1 MHAAEQSQSR
11 TKTEKPRQTPL
22 VRTAFPWE
30 TASRLYPRLPES
42 IGMHCDVSS
51 ASWSQIEA
59 DWLVVGIPKNPRI
72 SGNLAAFDRSLGGTL
87 ERLIAREDFSG
98 KPGELLLLPDTT
110 QIGARRVLLVGLG
123 APEKLTRA
131 SLTKAIQSA
140 ARRISEKRTSHV
152 AVACPDVAIETM
164 GRTLSLEALV
174 TALSI
179 GCVGQGLYQNEPR
192 RFSFQQVTL
201 LVPTE
206 TEISLAVEAVR
217 RGRIVGEAVN
227 LARELVN
234 RPASDVFPESV
245 ADTALRVARETGLK
259 CEILADR
266 QLEAERMG
274 SLLAVAR
281 GSDRPPRV
289 VVLQHLGSPNP
300 NAPTLALVGKGV
312 TFDSGGLS
320 LKPNE
325 GMKDMKCDMAGAAT
339 VLGAM
344 AAIARLQLPVNVVG
358 YMGLVEN
365 MISGRSYKLGDVLTA
380 RNGVTIEVLN
390 TDAEGRLVLADVLA
404 YAVDRGATHIVDLA
418 TLTGACVVALGEDI
432 TGVFANNQPWC
443 DRVLTAARDMG
454 EEAWQLPLFEPYG
467 DLLKSEVADCKNVGS
482 RWGGAITAA
491 KFLEKF
497 VGGLPWVHMDI
508 AGPSFSTS
516 NGSREGGATGCM
528 LRTLIELARHFETDK
543 STI

>member
-1 MHAAEQSQSR
+1 
-11 TKTEKPRQTPL
+11 
-22 VRTAFPWE
+22 
-30 TASRLYPRLPES
+30 
-42 IGMHCDVSS
+42 MHCNVSS
-51 ASWSQIEA
+51 SSWNQIEA
-59 DWLVVGIPKNPRI
+59 DWLVVGVPQAAKL
-72 SGNLAAFDRSLGGTL
+72 SGHLAAFDRHLGGTI
-87 ERLIAREDFSG
+87 ERLIAREDVTG
-98 KPGELLLLPDTT
+98 KIGEIVILPDTSN
-110 QIGARRVLLVGLG
+110 IGPNRVMLVGLG
-123 APEKLTRA
+123 DPEQLTRA
-131 SLTKAIQSA
+131 TLGKAIQSA
-140 ARRISEKRTSHV
+140 ARKISAKRTSHV
-152 AVACPDVAIETM
+152 AVTCPDVAIEKM
-164 GRTLSLEALV
+164 GRTLSLETLV

-179 GCVGQGLYQNEPR
+179 GCVGQGLYQTEPR
-192 RFSFQQVTL
+192 RFSFPQVTL
-201 LVPTE
+201 LIPTE
-206 TEISLAVEAVR
+206 TEISIAVEAVR

-227 LARELVN
+227 LARELIN
-234 RPASDVFPESV
+234 RPASDIFPESV
-245 ADTALRVARETGLK
+245 ADTALQVARETGLK

-266 QLEAERMG
+266 QLESERMG

-289 VVLQHLGSPNP
+289 VVLEHQGSSDPQ
-300 NAPTLALVGKGV
+300 APTLALVGKGV

-320 LKPNE
+320 LKPND

-404 YAVDRGATHIVDLA
+404 YAVDRGATHLVDLA

-432 TGVFANNQPWC
+432 TGVFSNNQPWC
-443 DRVLTAARDMG
+443 DRVLGAARTTG
-454 EEAWQLPLFEPYG
+454 EEAWQLPLFEPYNE
-467 DLLKSEVADCKNVGS
+467 LLKSEVADCKNVGT

-508 AGPSFSTS
+508 AGPSFATS

-528 LRTLIELARHFETDK
+528 LRTLIELARHYESDK
-543 STI
+543 PTN